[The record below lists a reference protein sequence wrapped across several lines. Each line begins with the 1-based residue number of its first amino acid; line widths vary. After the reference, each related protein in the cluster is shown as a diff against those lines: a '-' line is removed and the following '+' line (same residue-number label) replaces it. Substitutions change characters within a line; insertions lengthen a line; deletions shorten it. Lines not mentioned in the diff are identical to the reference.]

1 MNIEFLLYAK
11 YDENRLTPSR
21 DRLFKAIISSLNE
34 VNINPLIFLSEYS
47 IIQSENNDKSLVYSF
62 HPSSDPIYIEYR
74 DKTIY
79 ITISTGT
86 FGAGYH
92 RFVIGVLDRIARRL
106 DVVFKEDEN
115 YKDPSGYFYNRDF
128 DKLQE
133 FFENSLVEYSKALFS
148 HYDNGFSSF
157 MISMPY
163 DYPMIEKDYFAL
175 SCLGYWG
182 KSWFKEFISARERK
196 SFLNEFFIWHNE
208 EMDKYF
214 WLKSLN
220 SLVWLF
226 FPFREMIDDREKEL
240 YKKIIYSF
248 NEAFKKDSKLQYCWD
263 ILISIALY
271 LNDENLAVF
280 IKEKKLPNDVHIG
293 FRTEMARY
301 NIAGGFSIILPMR
314 MNMYRNNK
322 ALVEFKDIS
331 IYIAMQV
338 FTFENKEIDDIREYV
353 LHQIDIA
360 EEDKGNKVDIKA
372 NNKDI
377 EIIAYEAI
385 LEDNDY
391 MITVASV
398 TNKLAMLSWFTF
410 NGLEN
415 KEICIEA
422 IKSISIL

>member
-11 YDENRLTPSR
+11 YDEKRLTPSR

-47 IIQSENNDKSLVYSF
+47 IIDSENNEKSLVYSF
-62 HPSSDPIYIEYR
+62 HPSADPIYIEYI
-74 DKTIY
+74 DKTVY

-92 RFVIGVLDRIARRL
+92 RFIIGVLDRIARRL
-106 DVVFKEDEN
+106 DIVFREDDN
-115 YKDPSGYFYNRDF
+115 YKDPSGYFHNRDF
-128 DKLQE
+128 DKLQQ
-133 FFENSLVEYSKALFS
+133 FFENSLVEYSRALFS

-182 KSWFKEFISARERK
+182 KSWFNEFISSDNRK
-196 SFLNEFFIWHNE
+196 SLLNEFFIWHNE
-208 EMDKYF
+208 DMDKYF

-220 SLVWLF
+220 SLIWLF
-226 FPFREMIDDREKEL
+226 FPFREIIDDKEKEL
-240 YKKIIYSF
+240 YKKIVYSF
-248 NEAFKKDSKLQYCWD
+248 NEAFKRDSKLPYAWD
-263 ILISIALY
+263 ILVSVALY
-271 LNDENLAVF
+271 LNDNNLAMF
-280 IKEKKLPNDVHIG
+280 IKDNKHPNDVHIG
-293 FRTEMARY
+293 FRTEKARY
-301 NIAGGFSIILPMR
+301 NIAGGFSIVLPMR
-314 MNMYRNNK
+314 MNMYRSNK

-338 FTFENKEIDDIREYV
+338 FTFENKDIDDIREYV

-360 EEDKGNKVDIKA
+360 EEDKGSKIDIESH
-372 NNKDI
+372 NKDI
-377 EIIAYEAI
+377 EIIAYESI

-415 KEICIEA
+415 KEVCIEA
-422 IKSISIL
+422 IKSISI